1 MVRDIACLVLKPV
14 IREWA
19 SSVAVRQAVVST
31 IVVLLAVLG
40 FASAVLIGAERDARA
55 DLART
60 IDTDITGLTDIMVQ
74 GGARELQRRIADRTD
89 VQTSS
94 GPSAFYRLSDAAG
107 VQLAGNLSAT
117 PPSGGATSTI
127 LEVDNAMDGRLVI
140 RTTRLRG
147 GLTLAVGRSLDPL
160 TASIAGLRWRFAWLA
175 LIAAAWSMIVGS
187 LAARQLSRR
196 VSRINRTFVDF
207 DNGVAKT
214 PAKPRRIP
222 DEIDRL
228 SGHVDHHLA
237 RIERL
242 LQAQRE
248 ITDNIAH
255 ELRTPLVHLDGR
267 LLRAL
272 DLNADDEVDAAL
284 RQSRSDIRSIVALFD
299 ALLDIAMVDGDGNAD
314 RSPQI
319 DLSELVASIGD
330 LYAASAE
337 EAGLDFSTRIAPGIA
352 IRGEAMQL
360 TRLIANLLDNA
371 FKYVPPGARV
381 RLMLAE
387 GPVIVVEDNGPGV
400 ADAQRGTIFERFH
413 RVAGTEGGH
422 GLGLAL
428 VSVIAARH
436 GLIARVEDAA
446 PGARFIVSPKEV
458 S

>member
-1 MVRDIACLVLKPV
+1 MRQ
-14 IREWA
+14 WA
-19 SSVAVRQAVVST
+19 SSIAVRQAIVST

-40 FASAVLIGAERDARA
+40 FAIAALVGAERDARA

-60 IDTDITGLTDIMVQ
+60 IDTDIAGLTDIMVQ
-74 GGARELQRRIADRTD
+74 GGAQELQRRIADRTE
-89 VQTSS
+89 VQSS
-94 GPSAFYRLSDAAG
+94 AGPEAFYRLTDASGARA
-107 VQLAGNLSAT
+107 AGNLSGA
-117 PPSGGATSTI
+117 PRSDAATSAI
-127 LEVDNAMDGRLVI
+127 AEVDNPADGHLLV

-147 GLTLAVGRSLDPL
+147 GLTLAVGRSLAPL
-160 TASIAGLRWRFAWLA
+160 EASIAGLRWRFAWLA

-196 VSRINRTFVDF
+196 LSRINRTFLDF
-207 DNGVAKT
+207 DNGT
-214 PAKPRRIP
+214 RQMPAKPRRVP

-228 SGHVDHHLA
+228 SGHVDDHLA

-242 LQAQRE
+242 LHAQRE

-272 DLNADDEVDAAL
+272 DLTTDGEVDAVL
-284 RQSRSDIRSIVALFD
+284 RQARSDIRSIVALFD
-299 ALLDIAMVDGDGNAD
+299 ALLDIAMADGDTNGEGTAL
-314 RSPQI
+314 I
-319 DLSELVASIGD
+319 DLSDLVSSIAD

-337 EAGLDFSTRIAPGIA
+337 EAGLDFSTRIAPGISF
-352 IRGEAMQL
+352 RGEAMQL

-371 FKYVPPGARV
+371 FKYVPSGARV
-381 RLMLAE
+381 RLMLAQ
-387 GPVIVVEDNGPGV
+387 GPTIVVEDNGPGV
-400 ADAQRGTIFERFH
+400 ADALRRTIFQRFH
-413 RVAGTEGGH
+413 RAAGSESGH

-446 PGARFIVSPKEV
+446 PGARFIVTSRE
-458 S
+458 SG

>member
-1 MVRDIACLVLKPV
+1 M
-14 IREWA
+14 REWV
-19 SSVAVRQAVVST
+19 SSIAVRQAIAST

-40 FASAVLIGAERDARA
+40 FALAALVGAERDARA

-60 IDTDITGLTDIMVQ
+60 IDTDIAGLVDIMVQ
-74 GGARELQRRIADRTD
+74 GGGQELQRRIVDRTD
-89 VQTSS
+89 VQNSA
-94 GPSAFYRLSDAAG
+94 GPEAFYQLSDPSGAR
-107 VQLAGNLSAT
+107 LAGNLSAR
-117 PPSGGATSTI
+117 PMSGGATSAM
-127 LEVDNAMDGRLVI
+127 LDVDNPTNGRLLV

-147 GLTLAVGRSLDPL
+147 GFTLTVGRSLGPL

-175 LIAAAWSMIVGS
+175 MIAATWSMIVGS
-187 LAARQLSRR
+187 LAARRLSQRLA
-196 VSRINRTFVDF
+196 RINDTFADF
-207 DNGVAKT
+207 DRGVPKKPTKARGKT
-214 PAKPRRIP
+214 

-228 SGHVDHHLA
+228 SDHVDHHLA

-242 LQAQRE
+242 LHAQRE

-272 DLNADDEVDAAL
+272 DLNTADEVDAVL

-299 ALLDIAMVDGDGNAD
+299 ALLDIAMADGNANAD
-314 RSPQI
+314 RGTPI

-330 LYAASAE
+330 LYSASAE
-337 EAGLDFSTRIAPGIA
+337 EAGLDFSTRIAPGMT

-360 TRLIANLLDNA
+360 TRMIANLLDNA
-371 FKYVPPGARV
+371 FKYVPSGARV
-381 RLMLAE
+381 RLLLAE
-387 GPVIVVEDNGPGV
+387 GPTIIVEDNGPGV
-400 ADAQRGTIFERFH
+400 ADAQRGTIFQRF
-413 RVAGTEGGH
+413 RRGSGTESGH

-446 PGARFIVSPKEV
+446 PGARFIVSSKEPG
-458 S
+458 